1 MSNNNGVN
9 ISNSAIT
16 ALPGASNSSVI
27 LWDSTADPG
36 KGTALARRRAF
47 PNVSRATVRIYADQ
61 VVTLF
66 AEDLVVGSTTWRV
79 YNNGG
84 AGDATTINTWF
95 EKNILFIGDD
105 HRIRVATV
113 TAPTVWE
120 VSVKLWTDP
129 GLAQ

>member
-1 MSNNNGVN
+1 MSLNNGIN

-16 ALPGASNSSVI
+16 SLPGASNSAVI

-36 KGTALARRRAF
+36 LGITLARRRAS
-47 PNVSRATVRIYADQ
+47 PNLSRATVRIYADQ

-66 AEDLVVGSTTWRV
+66 AEDLARGSTTWRA

-95 EKNILFIGDD
+95 EKNILFPGDD
-105 HRIRVATV
+105 HRLRVVTV

-120 VSVKLWTDP
+120 VSVKLWPDP